1 MTRDAALRIVLR
13 SVAIAIAVA
22 AVADP
27 VMTRTRPAPHTVVVA
42 QLASASVASVES
54 AIRQGLPNAEVGVR
68 PVLDRR
74 LPCGPDES
82 CVIVAD
88 GSIDVDV
95 PQDLR
100 GPVSVIR
107 LALPAG
113 PNVAVKS
120 VAAPQTQH
128 GAGSGVLRVT
138 LAGSGAS
145 GRRTEVR
152 VTDGAAT
159 VGSASYEWKQDGDA
173 AVDVPWWPLGEGG
186 RALRVAA
193 VPFDGEASAI
203 DNVVEVGMSISS
215 SPIGVLM
222 FDARPSWAGT
232 FVRRALEDDSRF
244 RVEHRAGL
252 APALAAA
259 TAGGRLDTRALDAVP
274 VAIVGSPNGLSEG
287 DVSLLERFVGVR
299 GGTLVLLPDGAPS
312 GASARL
318 FSGRWTEHL
327 EATPSAAG
335 PLRASETLRLAE
347 ASRFDTVLGT
357 VNGAAAIVLSPTGS
371 GRTVVSGAMDAWRYR
386 EADGGA
392 FDRFWR
398 SLVLESTASG
408 SSLAVSLARAVT
420 APGARLPFTVR
431 HRQMDPGSQR
441 TVIASATCGDGS
453 AQPVRL
459 WPAGAAGVFA
469 GVMPVDGGQSCDL
482 RVELEGGAVT
492 SAGVAVT
499 NGATGTVAEVSDKLE
514 RFANRT
520 GGVVAAAGNEAAVT
534 SALAAAAAQPFVPVP
549 FHPMRSPWWMSP
561 FVACLGVEWWLRRR
575 AGLR

>member
-1 MTRDAALRIVLR
+1 MTRDAGLRMVLR

-22 AVADP
+22 SIADP
-27 VMTRTRPAPHTVVVA
+27 VMTRSRPAPRTVVVA

-54 AIRQGLPNAEVGVR
+54 AIRQGLPNAEVAVR
-68 PVLDRR
+68 PVTDRR
-74 LPCGPDES
+74 LPCAPGET
-82 CVIVAD
+82 CVIAAD
-88 GSIDVDV
+88 GSVDVDV
-95 PQDLR
+95 PQDLP
-100 GPVSVIR
+100 GPVSLIR
-107 LALPAG
+107 LGLPAG
-113 PNVAVKS
+113 PNVAVTS
-120 VAAPQTQH
+120 VAAPRSHH

-138 LAGSGAS
+138 LAGSGVS
-145 GRRTEVR
+145 GRRTDVR

-159 VGSASYEWKQDGDA
+159 VGSAGHEWKQDGDA
-173 AVDVPWWPLGEGG
+173 VVDVPWWPLGEGG
-186 RALRVAA
+186 RALRVTA

-203 DNVVEVGMSISS
+203 DNGVDVGVSVSA

-252 APALAAA
+252 GPALAAG
-259 TAGGRLDTRALDAVP
+259 TVGGRLDARALDAVS
-274 VAIVGSPNGLSEG
+274 VAIIGSPNGLSEG
-287 DVSLLERFVGVR
+287 EVALLERFVGTR

-318 FSGRWTEHL
+318 FSGRWSEHL
-327 EATPSAAG
+327 EASPSAAG
-335 PLRASETLRLAE
+335 PLRASETLRLAD
-347 ASRFDTVLGT
+347 ASRFDLVLGT
-357 VNGAAAIVLSPTGS
+357 VKGAPAIVLAPTGN
-371 GRTVVSGAMDAWRYR
+371 GRIVVSGAMDAWRYR

-398 SLVLESTASG
+398 SLVFESAANS
-408 SSLAVSLARAVT
+408 SSLTVSLARPMT
-420 APGARLPFTVR
+420 APGTQLPFTVR

-441 TVIASATCGDGS
+441 TAIASATCGDGS
-453 AQPVRL
+453 AHAVRL
-459 WPAGAAGVFA
+459 WPEGAAGVFA
-469 GVMPVDGGQSCDL
+469 GVMPVDGDQPCEL
-482 RVELEGGAVT
+482 RVEMEGSAVT

-499 NGATGTVAEVSDKLE
+499 TGATATVAEVADKLE
-514 RFANRT
+514 RFAIRT
-520 GGVVAAAGNEAAVT
+520 GGVVTNSGETTVT
-534 SALAAAAAQPFVPVP
+534 SALALALAQPAVPVP